1 VISKESNIESSI
13 KGIDP
18 IQKFIG
24 SIKSSNVINCYSSD
38 VINCYSTFYGHAM
51 KAHVRNFLKH
61 IILQFRHI
69 LKGTGI
75 EMIE

>member
-1 VISKESNIESSI
+1 MTLKESNIESGI

-24 SIKSSNVINCYSSD
+24 SIKPSN
-38 VINCYSTFYGHAM
+38 VINCYSTFYGHAI

-75 EMIE
+75 EMTE